1 MLENIWII
9 LRHMQFTDVLDILL
23 VAFILYSIMV
33 LIKDTKAYQ
42 LATGIILVIF
52 FFLLTQW
59 AHLYVS
65 NRIIRSFINYLII
78 AIIVLFQS
86 ELRRFFTGI
95 GSHTFRRPLK
105 LRPLKEKLEDISLAV
120 DYMSQKKI
128 GALIAI
134 ERDIDLSPYAQH
146 GTILDADLSKDLL
159 VSIFF
164 PKSPLHDGAVLI
176 RGNKILA
183 AGCLLPLAHTH
194 TLGENFATRTR
205 HLAALGLAQET
216 DAVVIVVSEQT
227 GEVSLASRGKIE
239 KLSKKDSVQEKLAEY
254 LRIK

>member
-183 AGCLLPLAHTH
+183 AGCLLPLAQTH

-239 KLSKKDSVQEKLAEY
+239 KLSKKDSVQERLTEY

>member
-23 VAFILYSIMV
+23 VAFILYSIMI

-105 LRPLKEKLEDISLAV
+105 LRPIKEKLEDISLAV

-134 ERDIDLSPYAQH
+134 ERDIDLSPYAQR
-146 GTILDADLSKDLL
+146 GKILDADLSKDLL

-183 AGCLLPLAHTH
+183 AGCLLPLPQTH

-205 HLAALGLAQET
+205 HLAAMGLAQET

-227 GEVSLASRGKIE
+227 GEVSLANRGKIE
-239 KLSKKDSVQEKLAEY
+239 KLSKKDSIQERLAEY

>member
-9 LRHMQFTDVLDILL
+9 LRHMQFSDVLDILL

-52 FFLLTQW
+52 FFLFTQW

-227 GEVSLASRGKIE
+227 GEISLASRGKIE

>member
-1 MLENIWII
+1 MFENIWII

-23 VAFILYSIMV
+23 VAFILYSIMI

-105 LRPLKEKLEDISLAV
+105 LRPIKERLEDISLAV

-183 AGCLLPLAHTH
+183 AGCLLPLAQTH

-239 KLSKKDSVQEKLAEY
+239 KLSKKDSVQEKLTEY

>member
-9 LRHMQFTDVLDILL
+9 LRHMQFSDVLDILL

-105 LRPLKEKLEDISLAV
+105 LRPIKEKLEDISLAV

-183 AGCLLPLAHTH
+183 AGCLLPLAQTH

-239 KLSKKDSVQEKLAEY
+239 KLSKKDSVQERLAEY